1 MRTIETIKRKSKGN
15 WHRVQALATELYDVQ
30 FSGLWCYEDC
40 LKRAHSQICKGKV

>member
-1 MRTIETIKRKSKGN
+1 MLTLNVIKKKARGN

-40 LKRAHSQICKGKV
+40 LNRAYSEICKGKV